1 MTGSPTYL
9 KVWIW
14 HWSRHFFNK
23 SVTQSYIDH
32 SRYHESKWNKIIFWL
47 APTLY
52 QLQCSNCLYSKIC
65 LLCRLTYKGIVCHP
79 FSPLTGY
86 LHLTCVSK
94 ESASWYFV
102 VLLSKLHPPFL
113 NLNFIHFWKYSVT
126 NLTCPIRPLELHF
139 AIHVVQ
145 NHQLMSKGTLGE
157 DKKFIPAHE
166 RPAAKGLFNQQPLR
180 SGVRGKVSKTCC
192 GSCLGATWACHA
204 SKNIA
209 EIFIRIR

>member
-1 MTGSPTYL
+1 MTGPPTYL

-32 SRYHESKWNKIIFWL
+32 SSYHESKWNKIIFWL

-52 QLQCSNCLYSKIC
+52 QLQCSNCLYCKIC

-79 FSPLTGY
+79 LSPPTGY
-86 LHLTCVSK
+86 LHSTCVSK

-126 NLTCPIRPLELHF
+126 NLTGPIRPLELHF
-139 AIHVVQ
+139 AIHVSGTKPSVGEQGIHWEKTKNLYRHMNDQLQRAYLTSNLSDLESVARLAKLVVEVAWVQ
-145 NHQLMSKGTLGE
+145 PEPVMLQKTLQR
-157 DKKFIPAHE
+157 F
-166 RPAAKGLFNQQPLR
+166 L
-180 SGVRGKVSKTCC
+180 
-192 GSCLGATWACHA
+192 
-204 SKNIA
+204 
-209 EIFIRIR
+209 

>member
-1 MTGSPTYL
+1 MMDFPNLSGRAVKTIVAFPHPLFHPPDLRSLKRPVNSLQGTVADPGDDRPPPPPLTSRSGSDTGAGIML
-9 KVWIW
+9 
-14 HWSRHFFNK
+14 NK

-32 SRYHESKWNKIIFWL
+32 SRHHESKWHKIIFFFWL
-47 APTLY
+47 APTLC
-52 QLQCSNCLYSKIC
+52 QFQCSNCLYCKIR

-126 NLTCPIRPLELHF
+126 NLTCPISPLELHF
-139 AIHVVQ
+139 AIHVIQ
-145 NHQLMSKGTLGE
+145 NHQLMSKGYTGRRQ
-157 DKKFIPAHE
+157 KI
-166 RPAAKGLFNQQPLR
+166 
-180 SGVRGKVSKTCC
+180 
-192 GSCLGATWACHA
+192 
-204 SKNIA
+204 
-209 EIFIRIR
+209 

>member
-1 MTGSPTYL
+1 MTGPPTYL

-14 HWSRHFFNK
+14 LWSRHFFNK

-52 QLQCSNCLYSKIC
+52 QLQCSNCLYCKIC

-79 FSPLTGY
+79 FSSPTGY
-86 LHLTCVSK
+86 LHSTCVSK

-126 NLTCPIRPLELHF
+126 NLTCPIRPLELLF

-145 NHQLMSKGTLGE
+145 NHQLMSKGCTGRRQ
-157 DKKFIPAHE
+157 KI
-166 RPAAKGLFNQQPLR
+166 
-180 SGVRGKVSKTCC
+180 
-192 GSCLGATWACHA
+192 
-204 SKNIA
+204 
-209 EIFIRIR
+209 